1 MSWITSVFESI
12 LKFFCSFTG
21 SYAISIALLTLLIK
35 LILHPFTVK
44 QFEMT
49 EKMKMVQPL
58 MKEIQEKYKDD
69 PQQMNMRVAEIY
81 RDYKINVFG
90 GCLPMILPLPFLVIM
105 YRVFLNT
112 AFTEQLAAA
121 GVNIGF
127 LWISNFAVPDTL
139 RILPILSGLTTY
151 FTFSQSQ
158 AQADPSQ
165 KTMTYLMPLMFVF
178 ITWSLPSGAAFY
190 WVVSN
195 IIGIIQNF
203 LVKKQVDA
211 RLKRSAK

>member
-90 GCLPMILPLPFLVIM
+90 GCLPMLLPLPFLVIM

-112 AFTEQLAAA
+112 L
-121 GVNIGF
+121 
-127 LWISNFAVPDTL
+127 L
-139 RILPILSGLTTY
+139 R
-151 FTFSQSQ
+151 
-158 AQADPSQ
+158 
-165 KTMTYLMPLMFVF
+165 
-178 ITWSLPSGAAFY
+178 
-190 WVVSN
+190 
-195 IIGIIQNF
+195 
-203 LVKKQVDA
+203 
-211 RLKRSAK
+211 RE

>member
-1 MSWITSVFESI
+1 MSWLTAFFEDI
-12 LKFFCSFTG
+12 LEFFCSFTG

-49 EKMKMVQPL
+49 EKLNRIQPL
-58 MKEIQEKYKDD
+58 ITGIQQKYKDD
-69 PQQMNMRVAEIY
+69 PQQMNARIAEIY
-81 RDYKINVFG
+81 KDNNVNVLG
-90 GCLPMILPLPFLVIM
+90 GCLPMLLSLPILVIM

-112 AFTEQLAAA
+112 AFTEQLAAS

-127 LWISNFAVPDTL
+127 LWATNFAVPDQL
-139 RILPILSGLTTY
+139 HILPILSGITTY
-151 FTFSQSQ
+151 FTFNKAQSKND
-158 AQADPSQ
+158 ASQ
-165 KTMTYLMPLMFVF
+165 KSMTYMMPIMFIF

-190 WVVSN
+190 WLISN

-203 LVKKQVDA
+203 VVKKQVDA
-211 RLKRSAK
+211 RLRRSAK